1 MVNDWLLSNVVS
13 GQSCNDWIVSWMIGN
28 CVILRLSSSS
38 KERLLVSSGVVPA
51 VIMSVVG
58 MSRLLIMERSL
69 YLSSIML
76 ISMLINFSVM
86 LRDLLVVG
94 VVTLGAVMST
104 HLMPLLAPW
113 LNLGMPLVMLLHIL
127 CAPVVIVMGCVMRR
141 FVVRLVVVLRC
152 LVV

>member
-1 MVNDWLLSNVVS
+1 MVNDWTLSNVVS
-13 GQSCNDWIVSWMIGN
+13 GQSCNDWIVSWMVGN
-28 CVILRLSSSS
+28 CVILRLSSS

-76 ISMLINFSVM
+76 VSMLINFSVM

-127 CAPVVIVMGCVMRR
+127 CAAVVIVMGCVMRR